1 MCSFKIQ
8 VNTIIIIIIDALVVI
23 VVIVV
28 IIVVVLNVVAII
40 AVVVITLEVLHC
52 GTVGMKQS
60 GNAEHLQGLSN
71 GFPTLTLF
79 KAISTSRKKLDKTFF
94 YSIQQKLQLKC
105 FLKTIFGIV
114 LAFSDAEICP
124 FFLLHMAL
132 YIEP

>member
-1 MCSFKIQ
+1 MVI
-8 VNTIIIIIIDALVVI
+8 VVIVI

-28 IIVVVLNVVAII
+28 IVIVVIVVLIVVVLNVVAII
-40 AVVVITLEVLHC
+40 AVVVITLDVLHC

-105 FLKTIFGIV
+105 FLNTILGIV
-114 LAFSDAEICP
+114 LAFSEAGICP